1 MTNGRIRVLVAGDI
15 YVNRS
20 LVRPFLEDDGYE
32 VVGEPLTRDEAL
44 TAVGAQQPDAV
55 VIDDRLL
62 SSRGNGKLLH
72 KVRRAAPEAKVVVV
86 SSAAVAPRGSPAS
99 TPTWSAG

>member
-1 MTNGRIRVLVAGDI
+1 MTNGRIRVLVAGDV

-55 VIDDRLL
+55 VIEGTAGAQPATARRGTG
-62 SSRGNGKLLH
+62 SSDASRS
-72 KVRRAAPEAKVVVV
+72 RRAR
-86 SSAAVAPRGSPAS
+86 S
-99 TPTWSAG
+99 